1 MGRIN
6 EEYHRFIA
14 LPFMNETLKMEVWD
28 KDRWLFY
35 LDSDNQ
41 SVPYVVIEKEKTD
54 QRVVRSTRD
63 LMEVKAHLFS
73 KEKDALIFMNN
84 FKGE

>member
-1 MGRIN
+1 MGRIK
-6 EEYHRFIA
+6 EETHRFIA
-14 LPFMNETLKMEVWD
+14 LPFVNETLKMEVWD

-41 SVPYVVIEKEKTD
+41 SVPYVVIEKETTD

>member
-1 MGRIN
+1 MGRIK

-14 LPFMNETLKMEVWD
+14 LPFVNEALEMEVWD

-41 SVPYVVIEKEKTD
+41 SVPYVVIEKEKTN

-73 KEKDALIFMNN
+73 NEKNAFIFMNN
-84 FKGE
+84 YKGE

>member
-1 MGRIN
+1 MGRTN

-14 LPFMNETLKMEVWD
+14 LPFVNETLKMEVWD
-28 KDRWLFY
+28 KSRWLFY
-35 LDSDNQ
+35 LDRDNQ

-63 LMEVKAHLFS
+63 LMEVEAHLFS
-73 KEKDALIFMNN
+73 NEKDALIFMNN

>member
-14 LPFMNETLKMEVWD
+14 LPFVNETLKMEVWD
-28 KDRWLFY
+28 KERWSFY
-35 LDSDNQ
+35 LDRDNQ
-41 SVPYVVIEKEKTD
+41 SVPYVVIEKEKKD
-54 QRVVRSTRD
+54 ERVIRTTRD
-63 LMEVKAHLFS
+63 LMDVEAHLFS
-73 KEKDALIFMNN
+73 NEKDALLFMNN